1 MTSKTSRRYCKF
13 FAVVQ
18 VVQVIGHILIL
29 APLSLPPD
37 LLSNKPLLAIPL
49 ITLMSFSLFH
59 DMIDLG
65 KGETKG

>member
-13 FAVVQ
+13 FT

-49 ITLMSFSLFH
+49 IILMSFSLFH